1 MDEVARGIARAALI
15 PQSALL
21 PTLVA
26 HGAMSPEQ
34 ALEVVDVAVEVS
46 KRIRALKEEHDE
58 ALVTV
63 EAPEGVRE
71 GLADVVKSPLLPLG
85 LGSITSNLPRPATK
99 PASDGWGDCSEPRS
113 TVLTKVLPIPPMDE
127 ASNLSEKSE

>member
-1 MDEVARGIARAALI
+1 VRDVIAKALAA
-15 PQSALL
+15 SY
-21 PTLVA
+21 
-26 HGAMSPEQ
+26 GKGS
-34 ALEVVDVAVEVS
+34 S
-46 KRIRALKEEHDE
+46 KEEEDV

-113 TVLTKVLPIPPMDE
+113 TVLTNALAIPPMDE
-127 ASNLSEKSE
+127 APNLSEKSE